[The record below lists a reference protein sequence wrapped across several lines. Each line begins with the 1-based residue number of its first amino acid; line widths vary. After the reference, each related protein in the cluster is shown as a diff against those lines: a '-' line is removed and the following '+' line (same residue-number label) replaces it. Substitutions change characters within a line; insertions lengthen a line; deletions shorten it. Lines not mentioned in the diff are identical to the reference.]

1 MVQTLKYTLIQNK
14 TQYQKYCKQLEAF
27 LELKKKTKS
36 ISDEI
41 ALLTLLIEKYD
52 EIHHPFHKCSPS
64 EILKSLLVDNQMKA
78 VTLAQLL
85 GVSEGLVSD
94 MLSGKKAISK
104 KNMLAI
110 SKHFKINQHFLNS

>member
-52 EIHHPFHKCSPS
+52 EINHPFHKCSPP

-104 KNMLAI
+104 KNMVTI